1 MEKKTTIQ
9 VLQKTK
15 EKLRN
20 LGERNEDFDSIINRM
35 MAGEFSGKKQKKQKE
50 AAN

>member
-9 VLQKTK
+9 IFVKTK

-20 LGERNEDFDSIINRM
+20 LGERNEDYDSIINRM
-35 MAGEFSGKKQKKQKE
+35 MAGEFSERNKKTGDVI
-50 AAN
+50 

>member
-9 VLQKTK
+9 IFQKTK
-15 EKLRN
+15 EKLRS

-35 MAGEFSGKKQKKQKE
+35 MAGEFFKKKKE